1 MPTTSVKNTTITK
14 KKKKKKKKPLTPVD
28 KFKIEVAKELGL
40 WDKIKEVGWAGL
52 SAAETGQIGGYMTR
66 KMRQRKFKNLG
77 EYQIARLKRQRKTAD
92 DPKN

>member
-1 MPTTSVKNTTITK
+1 MPTDTAKSTTNTK
-14 KKKKKKKKPLTPVD
+14 KPKKKKKKPLTPVD

-40 WDKIKEVGWAGL
+40 WDKIKKVGWAGL

-77 EYQIARLKRQRKTAD
+77 EYQIARLKRQRKNTGSLQG
-92 DPKN
+92 